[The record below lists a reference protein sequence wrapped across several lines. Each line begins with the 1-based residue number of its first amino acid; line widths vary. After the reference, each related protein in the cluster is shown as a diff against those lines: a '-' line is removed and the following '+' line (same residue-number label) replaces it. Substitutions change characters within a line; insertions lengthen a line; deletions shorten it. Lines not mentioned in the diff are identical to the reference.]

1 MDHRVNRAI
10 DTLMGGTEAR
20 TMTRMRLETVLQ
32 ALAHEVAHD
41 AEIGVLM
48 SLLTAEDAADRL
60 NITARRVR
68 AIARNRNVRGIP
80 IGWQVPGTSQ
90 WLFRPD
96 EVELLRPGKSGRPRT
111 AA

>member
-1 MDHRVNRAI
+1 MDHLVNRAI
-10 DTLMGGTEAR
+10 DTLLGGTEAR

-32 ALAHEVAHD
+32 ALAHEVVRD
-41 AEIGVLM
+41 TETSVLM

-60 NITARRVR
+60 SITTRRVR
-68 AIARNRNVRGIP
+68 AIARNRNARGIP

-90 WLFRPD
+90 WLFLPD
-96 EVELLRPGKSGRPRT
+96 EVELLRPGKPGRPRN